1 MTRNHANLNSY
12 MFSLF
17 SQAMA
22 LADKYMSS
30 ANNIQTYVKAHHQ
43 LVVIC
48 CLSIAIKVD
57 SPAKAYSG
65 KELSELCQGV
75 YTPAEI
81 HSEEMCILQELAWY
95 LNPPTA
101 SQVANHVLALV
112 LNLTGASSS
121 SDWAPFVEQTHGLI
135 NSTVYDMELSLLRPS
150 TVAMASILASTGTFR
165 GAFARPTVVRSVLS
179 IMNAFD
185 FALPC
190 EIDSISTSLS
200 HVGVRLRE
208 KHLLQTN
215 PQEGSPSL
223 GPSPTTALA
232 QPGLASHY
240 PAKHSFSGA
249 SGHESHDKRSE
260 QQQSVRRTMCTGP
273 NSYNKRSERHHSGQ
287 RATCTGSNLARSD
300 HEPRGQPRSA
310 DGGSGG
316 SGGGQSASSCNEPN
330 LDAYRVGHGAI
341 PICVPVGHEAPLS
354 PIY

>member
-1 MTRNHANLNSY
+1 
-12 MFSLF
+12 
-17 SQAMA
+17 
-22 LADKYMSS
+22 
-30 ANNIQTYVKAHHQ
+30 
-43 LVVIC
+43 
-48 CLSIAIKVD
+48 
-57 SPAKAYSG
+57 
-65 KELSELCQGV
+65 
-75 YTPAEI
+75 
-81 HSEEMCILQELAWY
+81 
-95 LNPPTA
+95 
-101 SQVANHVLALV
+101 
-112 LNLTGASSS
+112 
-121 SDWAPFVEQTHGLI
+121 
-135 NSTVYDMELSLLRPS
+135 
-150 TVAMASILASTGTFR
+150 
-165 GAFARPTVVRSVLS
+165 VRSVLS

-185 FALPC
+185 FASPC

-232 QPGLASHY
+232 QPELASHY

-273 NSYNKRSERHHSGQ
+273 NSYNKRSERHHSGH